1 MRQIVWLSLGEGLI
15 FEVTCMASMRE
26 LFPEFYLDSLEV
38 NDLNREKSNLIVFDS
53 NFLLDILR
61 LPTEIAEK
69 YLEAIE
75 KVKEHIFVPYLVGV
89 EFNFNKKKIKIET
102 QEHLNIYQDKVKKV
116 INEKVEYT
124 YNQLLESL
132 LEEKDINFLKNKNQ
146 KINAL
151 DEIKK
156 GIDSYH
162 KLVLDEKEKL
172 IESLCTN
179 IVQRYSTDLDLLSN
193 RIVELIGQSVAP
205 KLEQEFIKKVQ
216 EEGQKR
222 YDNKIPPGFDDR
234 DGKAGKLRRY
244 SDLEYDKQ
252 YGDYIIWKEILH
264 KVAVEGNNIGKKV
277 IFVTSDG
284 NSKEKH
290 DIMYSVKGKKVG
302 PNIQMVNEL
311 YELRGNYSLSE
322 SSTDGEKLNKELYI
336 IDGFRFMQ
344 LANDLNEEQ
353 VRLYE
358 PDKSDRSSTST
369 RSDLIL
375 NKPYVN
381 FDNQRDKIRLER
393 TTTLIKIKRLEE
405 KLLDADSEE
414 SEILSQKIRDLELHL
429 RTLDRKIRRLNRR
442 AHLVEKERE
451 RTYNTA
457 QIGLEQQSDPVVDEE
472 MDFNHK
478 YTSETELL
486 SLLREYQR
494 LSRLIVLTKKQI
506 EFSPN
511 DLETQELLEVLQ
523 TYELMIQPIRR
534 KIEELKTRDDSEENL
549 F

>member
-1 MRQIVWLSLGEGLI
+1 M
-15 FEVTCMASMRE
+15 
-26 LFPEFYLDSLEV
+26 
-38 NDLNREKSNLIVFDS
+38 
-53 NFLLDILR
+53 
-61 LPTEIAEK
+61 
-69 YLEAIE
+69 
-75 KVKEHIFVPYLVGV
+75 
-89 EFNFNKKKIKIET
+89 
-102 QEHLNIYQDKVKKV
+102 
-116 INEKVEYT
+116 
-124 YNQLLESL
+124 
-132 LEEKDINFLKNKNQ
+132 
-146 KINAL
+146 
-151 DEIKK
+151 
-156 GIDSYH
+156 
-162 KLVLDEKEKL
+162 
-172 IESLCTN
+172 
-179 IVQRYSTDLDLLSN
+179 
-193 RIVELIGQSVAP
+193 AP

-302 PNIQMVNEL
+302 PDIQMVNEL

>member
-1 MRQIVWLSLGEGLI
+1 
-15 FEVTCMASMRE
+15 MASMRE

-124 YNQLLESL
+124 YDQLLESL

-234 DGKAGKLRRY
+234 DEKAGKLRRY
-244 SDLEYDKQ
+244 SDLVYDEQ
-252 YGDYIIWKEILH
+252 YGDYIIWEEILH

-302 PNIQMVNEL
+302 PDIQMVNEL
-311 YELRGNYSLSE
+311 YELRGNYPLSE

-393 TTTLIKIKRLEE
+393 LTTLIKIKRLEE

-442 AHLVEKERE
+442 AHLVERERE

-472 MDFNHK
+472 MNFNHK

>member
-1 MRQIVWLSLGEGLI
+1 MCRMRLRNLGKGLI
-15 FEVTCMASMRE
+15 FRVTCMASMRE

-38 NDLNREKSNLIVFDS
+38 NDLNREKNNLIVFDS

-69 YLEAIE
+69 YLEAID
-75 KVKEHIFVPYLVGV
+75 KVKNHIFVPYLVGI
-89 EFNFNKKKIKIET
+89 EFNFNKKKVKIET
-102 QEHLNIYQDKVKKV
+102 LENVKDYKDRISNLLHIETDKVYK
-116 INEKVEYT
+116 N
-124 YNQLLESL
+124 LCESL
-132 LEEKDINFLKNKNQ
+132 LKEDNVNFLNNKVHKEQIQSNTKDKLERFRQ
-146 KINAL
+146 ELLEKQEHIIKELHQTIDEKYSKDL
-151 DEIKK
+151 DEF
-156 GIDSYH
+156 
-162 KLVLDEKEKL
+162 
-172 IESLCTN
+172 TA
-179 IVQRYSTDLDLLSN
+179 
-193 RIVELIGQSVAP
+193 RIIELIGDSVAP
-205 KLEQEFIKKVQ
+205 KRNQEWFDKVQ
-216 EEGQKR
+216 ERGDER
-222 YDNKIPPGFDDR
+222 YNNATPPGFNDR
-234 DGKAGKLRRY
+234 KEKEGLIRAY
-244 SDLEYDKQ
+244 SDISYDTQ
-252 YGDYIIWKEILH
+252 YGDYIIWEEILH
-264 KVAVEGNNIGKKV
+264 EVASRGATIGDKV

-284 NSKEKH
+284 NSDKKY
-290 DIMYSVKGKKVG
+290 DLMYRVKGKTVG
-302 PNIQMVNEL
+302 PYISMLNEM
-311 YELRGNYSLSE
+311 YELKEGHSIEE
-322 SSTDGEKLNKELYI
+322 STILGEKLGKKLYI
-336 IDGFRFMQ
+336 IDGFRFMT

-358 PDKSDRSSTST
+358 PDKSRVSSIST
-369 RSDLIL
+369 RS
-375 NKPYVN
+375 KQYVD
-381 FDNQRDKIRLER
+381 FRVPRDNINLKRLE
-393 TTTLIKIKRLEE
+393 TMFEIKILEE

-429 RTLDRKIRRLNRR
+429 RILDRKIRRLNRR

-457 QIGLEQQSDPVVDEE
+457 QMGLEQQSDPVVDEE

-494 LSRLIVLTKKQI
+494 LSKLIVLTKKQI

>member
-1 MRQIVWLSLGEGLI
+1 M
-15 FEVTCMASMRE
+15 
-26 LFPEFYLDSLEV
+26 
-38 NDLNREKSNLIVFDS
+38 
-53 NFLLDILR
+53 
-61 LPTEIAEK
+61 
-69 YLEAIE
+69 
-75 KVKEHIFVPYLVGV
+75 
-89 EFNFNKKKIKIET
+89 
-102 QEHLNIYQDKVKKV
+102 
-116 INEKVEYT
+116 
-124 YNQLLESL
+124 
-132 LEEKDINFLKNKNQ
+132 
-146 KINAL
+146 
-151 DEIKK
+151 
-156 GIDSYH
+156 
-162 KLVLDEKEKL
+162 
-172 IESLCTN
+172 
-179 IVQRYSTDLDLLSN
+179 
-193 RIVELIGQSVAP
+193 
-205 KLEQEFIKKVQ
+205 
-216 EEGQKR
+216 
-222 YDNKIPPGFDDR
+222 
-234 DGKAGKLRRY
+234 
-244 SDLEYDKQ
+244 
-252 YGDYIIWKEILH
+252 H

-302 PNIQMVNEL
+302 PDIQMVNEL

-344 LANDLNEEQ
+344 LSNDLNEEQ

-393 TTTLIKIKRLEE
+393 LTTLIKIKRLEE

-442 AHLVEKERE
+442 AHLVERERE

-457 QIGLEQQSDPVVDEE
+457 QIGLEQQTDPVVDEE

-494 LSRLIVLTKKQI
+494 ISSFIVLTKKKI

-511 DLETQELLEVLQ
+511 DMET
-523 TYELMIQPIRR
+523 
-534 KIEELKTRDDSEENL
+534 K
-549 F
+549 

>member
-1 MRQIVWLSLGEGLI
+1 MVWKSLGKELI

-53 NFLLDILR
+53 NFLFDILR

-124 YNQLLESL
+124 YVQLLESL

-234 DGKAGKLRRY
+234 DEKAGKLRRY
-244 SDLEYDKQ
+244 SDLVYDEQ
-252 YGDYIIWKEILH
+252 YGDYIIWEEILH

-302 PNIQMVNEL
+302 PDIQMVNEL

-393 TTTLIKIKRLEE
+393 LTTLIKIKRLEE

-442 AHLVEKERE
+442 AHLVERERE

-457 QIGLEQQSDPVVDEE
+457 QIGLEQQTDPVVDEE